1 MMPGIDPLGALL
13 DSNVRVLRGTAMTTP
28 TTNTSDQV
36 HFFVAVPSAQNQK
49 CEGVMVEDAVETGYP
64 LAATANPTTVTGTTP
79 ASPYDLRKRSW
90 ALARHGRVWC
100 IAYDGNIVQGDLL
113 IIADAYGRVQRST
126 GVIGSGQEANLVG
139 RALNN
144 SNAAN
149 DLIQVDLELV
159 ARRM

>member
-13 DSNVRVLRGTAMTTP
+13 DANVRVVRGTAMTTP
-28 TTNTSDQV
+28 TTNTSDQT

-64 LAATANPTTVTGTTP
+64 LAATADPTAVTGTTP

-90 ALARHGRVWC
+90 ALARHGRVFC

-113 IIADAYGRVQRST
+113 IIADQYGRVQRAAALAGGT
-126 GVIGSGQEANLVG
+126 QANVVG
-139 RALNN
+139 RALHP
-144 SNAAN
+144 SSAAN
-149 DLIQVDLELV
+149 DLVAVDLLLGTS
-159 ARRM
+159 RQ

>member
-13 DSNVRVLRGTAMTTP
+13 DSNVRVVRGTAMTTP
-28 TTNTSDQV
+28 TTNTSDQT

-79 ASPYDLRKRSW
+79 ASPYDLRKRAW

-100 IAYDGNIVQGDLL
+100 IAYDGNIKQGDLV
-113 IIADAYGRVQRST
+113 IIGDAFGRVQSISALNPGT
-126 GVIGSGQEANLVG
+126 IANIVG

-144 SNAAN
+144 SNAS
-149 DLIQVDLELV
+149 
-159 ARRM
+159 